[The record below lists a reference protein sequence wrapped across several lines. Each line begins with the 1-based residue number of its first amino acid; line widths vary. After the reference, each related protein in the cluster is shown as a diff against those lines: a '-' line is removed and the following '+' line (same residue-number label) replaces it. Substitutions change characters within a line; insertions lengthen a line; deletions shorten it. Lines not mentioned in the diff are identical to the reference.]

1 LAWEEY
7 LTEHLVF
14 PFEAEI
20 DEYQERG
27 PLQMGDRVRVK
38 GISGVDDLYGII
50 FCLTKHRRRYDCLL
64 CELKVINE
72 DSPNYQLV
80 HDYRVWFANR

>member
-1 LAWEEY
+1 
-7 LTEHLVF
+7 
-14 PFEAEI
+14 
-20 DEYQERG
+20 
-27 PLQMGDRVRVK
+27 LQMGDRVRVK

-64 CELKVINE
+64 CELKVIDE